1 MTATLPK
8 APVRDRS
15 ALSRGSAW
23 LNRVLLLVTR
33 PQNAALVFGL
43 VILLVYC
50 VVPLSLSLSGYPD
63 PAYRTL
69 AMMAAFGVAV
79 MWGTYA
85 LAKGAVISVPTIN
98 IDQNLFLVV
107 VIGMFASFAV
117 LSWATAEQIPL
128 IAALQG
134 ADPDTVAALRES
146 FLKARSGWQS
156 SFVYVNAIL
165 SGALLP
171 YCIAL
176 LFIRDSRY
184 KWWVFAFFMFY
195 SISFVEKAFFL
206 KAVIPVFYL
215 LCQGIF
221 RSRLQPSVIAAGTVL
236 LLFAF
241 TALSRVG
248 DTGWHIGGG
257 DFWAPTYQPTN
268 ALDQLAWRTFSV
280 PMFSA
285 IDSVKLWETTFNYPL
300 GGATSSIVSNIFGLH
315 RVEFERLVFAYEWG
329 QNAAGTGSTNSVYVI
344 EAFVNFGWA
353 GVAAFSAA
361 VGLMLR
367 MFAQSKDEGFRALWL
382 LFCINLF
389 AAGLIGIM
397 FSNGFL
403 LMFLIAIFTRMGRVP
418 TPVRAGAPAG
428 TPTPATTRV
437 VMPWER
443 RI

>member
-1 MTATLPK
+1 MTMI
-8 APVRDRS
+8 RS
-15 ALSRGSAW
+15 DPTPWSNPALRRGSAW
-23 LNRVLLLVTR
+23 LNRILFLVTR
-33 PQNAALVFGL
+33 PQHAALIFGL
-43 VILLVYC
+43 GILLVYC
-50 VVPLSLSLSGYPD
+50 VIPLSLSMTGYPD

-69 AMMAAFGVAV
+69 AAMAALGTIV

-85 LAKGAVISVPTIN
+85 LARGAVISVPKIG
-98 IDQNLFLVV
+98 IDQDLFLIV
-107 VIGMFASFAV
+107 VIGIFAAFVV

-146 FLKARSGWQS
+146 FLKARGGWQS

-184 KWWVFAFFMFY
+184 KWWVFGFFMLY

-221 RSRLQPSVIAAGTVL
+221 RSRLQPSVIAAGSVL

-241 TALSRVG
+241 TVLSRLG

-257 DFWAPTYQPTN
+257 DFWAPTYQPGN

-285 IDSVKLWETTFNYPL
+285 IDSIKLWETSFNYPL
-300 GGATSSIVSNIFGLH
+300 GGATSSLVSSAFGLH

-353 GVAAFSAA
+353 GVAIFSAV
-361 VGLMLR
+361 VGLMFR
-367 MFAQSKDEGFRALWL
+367 VFAQSEDEAFRALWL
-382 LFCINLF
+382 MFCINLF
-389 AAGLIGIM
+389 AAGLIGLV

-403 LMFLIAIFTRMGRVP
+403 LVFLIAIFARMGRVP
-418 TPVRAGAPAG
+418 KSVAAVAPARV
-428 TPTPATTRV
+428 PAANRI

-443 RI
+443 KF

>member
-1 MTATLPK
+1 MTVSPAGRRPTPD
-8 APVRDRS
+8 AV
-15 ALSRGSAW
+15 LSRGSAW
-23 LNRVLLLVTR
+23 LNRILLLVTK
-33 PQNAALVFGL
+33 PQHAALIFGL
-43 VILLVYC
+43 AILLVYC
-50 VVPLSLSLSGYPD
+50 AVPLVLSLSGYPD

-69 AMMAAFGVAV
+69 AAMVAV
-79 MWGTYA
+79 GVLVMWATYGVGKIA
-85 LAKGAVISVPTIN
+85 TLSVPTIN
-98 IDQNLFLVV
+98 VDQNLFLII
-107 VIGMFASFAV
+107 VIGIFVAFAV

-128 IAALQG
+128 VAALQG

-206 KAVIPVFYL
+206 KAVIPLFYL

-221 RSRLQPSVIAAGTVL
+221 RSRLQPSMIAAGSVL

-241 TALSRVG
+241 VALSRVG
-248 DTGWHIGGG
+248 AGWNVGGG
-257 DFWAPTYQPTN
+257 DFWAPTYQPST
-268 ALDQLAWRTFSV
+268 ALDQLAWRTFAV

-285 IDSVKLWETTFNYPL
+285 VDSIKLWETSFHYPL
-300 GGATSSIVSNIFGLH
+300 GGATSSIVSSLVGLD
-315 RVEFERLVFAYEWG
+315 RIEFERLVFAFEWG
-329 QNAAGTGSTNSVYVI
+329 QNEAGTGSTNAVYVI

-353 GVAAFSAA
+353 GVCAFSAV
-361 VGLMLR
+361 VGLMFR
-367 MFAQSKDEGFRALWL
+367 MFADSEDEAFRALWL
-382 LFCINLF
+382 IFAFNLF
-389 AAGLIGIM
+389 AAGLIGLV

-403 LMFLIAIFTRMGRVP
+403 FIFLIAIFTRMGRVRAP
-418 TPVRAGAPAG
+418 GAARAPVHTVRSSA
-428 TPTPATTRV
+428 RM

-443 RI
+443 RV